1 MFNTPTVHSEPARER
16 ELSAFVREKNE
27 RKGEK
32 RKEGRR
38 EGIECRRE
46 ESSSTRSTTV
56 HLSFHV
62 YRGHKTENE
71 RKEKIVLTP
80 WTPSSTTGTHA
91 HTLRVKTAPRGVRVS
106 TSSVWSWILA
116 HSHSGGGGSEAGVFE
131 AELSR

>member
-32 RKEGRR
+32 RKEGKR
-38 EGIECRRE
+38 EGIECRRA
-46 ESSSTRSTTV
+46 ESSSTPSMTV

-71 RKEKIVLTP
+71 SKEKIVLT
-80 WTPSSTTGTHA
+80 TVHPSSTTGTHA
-91 HTLRVKTAPRGVRVS
+91 HTIRVYTAPHGVRVS
-106 TSSVWSWILA
+106 TSSVWSCILA
-116 HSHSGGGGSEAGVFE
+116 NCP
-131 AELSR
+131 LRWRRL